1 MLKNEKKYVFEDWFS
16 ICMPETWEYS
26 TDEDILTICSTKNAK
41 GTIQISFFHRKE
53 LEESLTETAEKHL
66 NRFLNQYDVLIE
78 KNTYKVIETP
88 SFIVANASGEYDGE
102 FIKVWT
108 VVNEKKMLLAT
119 YISPNKTRE
128 LSTVEDIIYSISFDV
143 NEL

>member
-1 MLKNEKKYVFEDWFS
+1 MPKNEKKYMFEGWFS

-26 TDEDILTICSTKNAK
+26 VDEDILTICSTKNAK

-53 LEESLTETAEKHL
+53 LEEGQRETAEKHL
-66 NRFLNQYDVLIE
+66 NRFLNQYDVSIE
-78 KNTYKVIETP
+78 NNTYKVIEAP
-88 SFIVANASGEYDGE
+88 SFTVANASGEYDGE

-119 YISPNKTRE
+119 YISPSKTRE
-128 LSTVEDIIYSISFDV
+128 LSTAEDIIYSINFDA
-143 NEL
+143 NGL